1 MILILCDPNDTL
13 ARAFRP
19 VLAAAAAPTPV
30 EILTTA
36 EFLYSASLTH
46 WIGGDVGARA
56 QVLTR
61 RLGSLGTDNLAGLIN
76 RVNVLPQ
83 DHLATVSPGDR
94 SYVLQETQAVI
105 ASWLTA
111 LSCPVFNRPSA
122 IALAGPMLGQT
133 IWENYA
139 AMCGLPVVE
148 RPFDIDE
155 SDPPPLAATRSV
167 IVFNG
172 KAIGAGLDSA
182 TSAACCRLAHHAGFD
197 LLEIALGQA
206 DGRDV
211 FVDATPLVNL
221 PAGGRSL
228 ASAIARACTGEVG

>member
-1 MILILCDPNDTL
+1 MILILCDANDAA

-19 VLAAAAAPTPV
+19 VLGAAASAIPV

-36 EFLYSASLTH
+36 EFLYSTSLTH
-46 WIGGDVGARA
+46 WIGGGRAAHA

-61 RLGSLGTDNLAGLIN
+61 RLGLLGSDNLTGVIN
-76 RVNVLPQ
+76 RIEVLPQ

-94 SYVLQETQAVI
+94 SYVQQETQAVI

-122 IALAGPMLGQT
+122 IALAGQMLGQVV
-133 IWENYA
+133 WENHA
-139 AMCGLPVVE
+139 TACGLPVVE
-148 RPFDIDE
+148 RPFGIDGD
-155 SDPPPLAATRSV
+155 DPPPLVPARSV

-172 KAIGAGLDSA
+172 KAIGAGLDPA
-182 TSAACCRLAHHAGFD
+182 TAAACCRLAHHAGLD
-197 LLEIALGQA
+197 LVEIALNHH

-211 FVDATPLVNL
+211 FVNATPLANL
-221 PAGGRSL
+221 VAGGRAL
-228 ASAIARACTGEVG
+228 ASAIARACAGEVR